1 MVQELSAQSEPM
13 TSRMLGGLWTAM
25 AAI

>member
-1 MVQELSAQSEPM
+1 M